1 MHASA
6 KEEKQMT
13 EECMKRNKN
22 REIIE
27 TGGKQE
33 HGKRNQLDLFKD
45 CTWSHYRRWHF
56 KSTFCTEITPAVDT
70 NVLYSN

>member
-45 CTWSHYRRWHF
+45 CTWSHYR
-56 KSTFCTEITPAVDT
+56 K
-70 NVLYSN
+70 